1 LSEERNNVVIVACD
15 SRYDLSVYWHRKA
28 VMADNSMNA
37 FIFRDQIIQSY
48 ERFSRSFVRIS
59 ATDISKVVNAEYDE
73 GRYWPEPLIQINP
86 NYRPANTVQELVA
99 IRKEHIEP
107 LSPSSNSIDFQ
118 HEIPYRI
125 PCKSPLRSPQH
136 NSYDF
141 RDPD

>member
-37 FIFRDQIIQSY
+37 YIFRDQIIQSY

-118 HEIPYRI
+118 H
-125 PCKSPLRSPQH
+125 
-136 NSYDF
+136 
-141 RDPD
+141 